1 MNTAEVLVAGLE
13 REGVEYVFGLPGEEN
28 EATMF
33 ALRDS
38 DITFVPVRHEQGAA
52 FMADVYGRLTGDA
65 GVCLSTLG
73 PGATNL
79 LTGVADANLDKAPLV
94 AITGQGSLESLH
106 VESHQKLD
114 VVDMFAPVTKWN
126 AQISDPGIVHESVRK
141 AFKTAEY
148 EKPGATH
155 LELPEDVAYE
165 DCEVEPMESRGRV
178 RRPEPD
184 VPSLDRVRDLL
195 GDADRPIV
203 IAGNGAV
210 RTDASEDLRAFV
222 GKYDL
227 PVAATYMGKGAVS
240 DADDHSLLTLDSGDH
255 EEASDAIK
263 SADLVITVGYDIAE
277 HDPADWNPDADTT
290 IVHVDSE
297 PAEVYEH
304 YNPDVEVVSDI
315 AAAVRELD
323 ACCEEIDADFETDW
337 YDDLREHILDDVSHD
352 HESGDPFTVE
362 RVLPVLRE
370 AMADDDVL
378 ISDVGSHKMAIA
390 QNYPTYEPNTC
401 IVSNGLAS
409 MGISVPGGLAADL
422 AVDSN
427 VVAATGDGGFMMN
440 AAEIE
445 TATRVGC
452 GYTILLFRDDE
463 YRLITEEQVE
473 HRGEHFGTELS
484 NPDFQTFAESF
495 GIEAY
500 RPGDWD
506 ELAEALDE
514 AVPSDEVSLVE
525 VVLE

>member
-13 REGVEYVFGLPGEEN
+13 LEGVEHVFGLPGEEN

-38 DITFVPVRHEQGAA
+38 SITFVPVRHEQGAA

-94 AITGQGSLESLH
+94 AITGQGGLESLH
-106 VESHQKLD
+106 VESHQTLD
-114 VVDMFAPVTKWN
+114 VVDMFDSVTKWN

-155 LELPEDVAYE
+155 LELPEDVASE
-165 DCEVEPMESRGRV
+165 ECEVRPMESSSRV
-178 RRPEPD
+178 RRPDPD
-184 VPSLDRVRDLL
+184 VSSIDEVRDLL
-195 GDADRPIV
+195 ADADRPIV

-222 GKYDL
+222 ANYDL

-240 DADDHSLLTLDSGDH
+240 DDDDHSLLTLDSGDH
-255 EEASDAIK
+255 EEASDAID

-277 HDPADWNPDADTT
+277 HDPADWNPSGETT
-290 IVHVDSE
+290 IVHLDSE

-323 ACCEEIDADFETDW
+323 ACCDEIDADFERGW
-337 YDDLREHILDDVSHD
+337 YDDLREHILADVTAD
-352 HESGDPFTVE
+352 PEAGDPFTVAGA
-362 RVLPVLRE
+362 LPVLRD
-370 AMADDDVL
+370 AMDSDDVL
-378 ISDVGSHKMAIA
+378 LSDVGSHKMTIA
-390 QNYPTYEPNTC
+390 QNFVTYEPNTC

-445 TATRVGC
+445 TATRIGC
-452 GYTILLFRDDE
+452 GYTILLFNDDE
-463 YRLITEEQVE
+463 YGLITEEQVE
-473 HRGEHFGTELS
+473 HRGEHFGTEIS
-484 NPDFQTFAESF
+484 NPDFQAFAESF

-500 RPGDWD
+500 RPDDWD
-506 ELAEALDE
+506 ELAEALAE
-514 AVPSDEVSLVE
+514 TVPSDEMSLVE

>member
-1 MNTAEVLVAGLE
+1 MNTAEVLVESLE
-13 REGVEYVFGLPGEEN
+13 REGVECVFGIPGEET
-28 EATMF
+28 EALLF

-38 DITFVPVRHEQGAA
+38 EVTFVPTRHEQGAA
-52 FMADVYGRLTGDA
+52 FMADVHGRLTGTA

-94 AITGQGSLESLH
+94 AITGQGGLERLH
-106 VESHQKLD
+106 KESHQALD
-114 VVDMFAPVTKWN
+114 VVDMFEPVTKWN
-126 AQISDPGIVHESVRK
+126 AQISDPDIVHESVRK
-141 AFKTAEY
+141 AFKVAEY

-155 LELPEDVAYE
+155 VELPEDVASE
-165 DCEVEPMESRGRV
+165 ECDVRPLDRRERV
-178 RRPEPD
+178 RRPDPDEPSID
-184 VPSLDRVRDLL
+184 AVRELL
-195 GDADRPIV
+195 ADADRPIC

-210 RTDASEDLRAFV
+210 RTDASAALRALASD
-222 GKYDL
+222 YDL

-255 EEASDAIK
+255 EEASDAIQ
-263 SADLVITVGYDIAE
+263 SADLVVTVGYDIAE
-277 HDPADWNPDADTT
+277 HDPADWNPSGETT
-290 IVHVDSE
+290 IVHLDSD

-304 YNPDVEVVSDI
+304 YNPDVEVVADI
-315 AAAVRELD
+315 AAAVRELN
-323 ACCEEIDADFETDW
+323 ACCADLDAEFETDW
-337 YDDLREHILDDVSHD
+337 YDDVRDHIVADVTP
-352 HESGDPFTVE
+352 EINAGDPFTHRGV
-362 RVLPVLRE
+362 VTVLRD

-378 ISDVGSHKMAIA
+378 VSDVGTHKMVIA
-390 QNYPTYEPNTC
+390 QNFRTFEPNTC

-445 TATRVGC
+445 TATRLDC

-463 YRLITEEQVE
+463 YRLIADEQTD
-473 HRGEHFGTELS
+473 HRGEHFGTEFS

-500 RPGDWD
+500 RPDGWD
-506 ELAEALDE
+506 ELRDDLEA
-514 AVPSDEVSLVE
+514 AVESDEMAVVE
-525 VVLE
+525 VVLG

>member
-13 REGVEYVFGLPGEEN
+13 REGVEHVFGLPGEEN

-94 AITGQGSLESLH
+94 AITGQGGLESLH
-106 VESHQKLD
+106 VESHQRLD
-114 VVDMFAPVTKWN
+114 VVDMFDPVTKWN
-126 AQISDPGIVHESVRK
+126 TQISNPGIVHESVRK
-141 AFKTAEY
+141 AFKTAEF

-155 LELPEDVAYE
+155 LELPEDVADE
-165 DCEVEPMESRGRV
+165 ECEAEPMDPRQRV

-184 VPSLDRVRDLL
+184 APSVETVRELL
-195 GDADRPIV
+195 ADAERPIV

-210 RTDASEDLRAFV
+210 RTDASDDLRAFV
-222 GKYDL
+222 ESYDL
-227 PVAATYMGKGAVS
+227 PVTATYMGKGAVS
-240 DADDHSLLTLDSGDH
+240 DDDDHSLLTLDSGEH
-255 EEASDAIK
+255 EEASDAIE

-277 HDPADWNPDADTT
+277 HDPADWNPAGETT
-290 IVHVDSE
+290 VVHVDSE
-297 PAEVYEH
+297 PAEVYEN
-304 YNPDVEVVSDI
+304 YDPDVEIVSDI
-315 AAAVRELD
+315 ASAVRELD
-323 ACCEEIDADFETDW
+323 ACCDEIDAEFESDW
-337 YDDLREHILDDVSHD
+337 YDDLRDHILADVTPD
-352 HESGDPFTVE
+352 REEGDPFTVKQ
-362 RVLPVLRE
+362 VLPVLRDV
-370 AMADDDVL
+370 MADDDVL
-378 ISDVGSHKMAIA
+378 LSDVGSHKMAIA
-390 QNYPTYEPNTC
+390 QNFVTYEPNTC
-401 IVSNGLAS
+401 IISNGLAS
-409 MGISVPGGLAADL
+409 MGISVPGGLSADL

-427 VVAATGDGGFMMN
+427 VVSATGDGGFMMN

-445 TATRVGC
+445 TATRIGC

-463 YRLITEEQVE
+463 YGLITEEQVE
-473 HRGEHFGTELS
+473 HRGEHFGTELK

-500 RPGDWD
+500 RPDDWD
-506 ELAEALDE
+506 ELETALAE
-514 AVPSDEVSLVE
+514 AVPSDEMSLVE

>member
-1 MNTAEVLVAGLE
+1 MNTAEVLVAALE
-13 REGVEYVFGLPGEEN
+13 TEGVEHVFGLPGEEN

-52 FMADVYGRLTGDA
+52 FMADVYGRLTGEA

-94 AITGQGSLESLH
+94 AITGQGGLESLH
-106 VESHQKLD
+106 KEGHQTLD
-114 VVDMFAPVTKWN
+114 VVEMFAPVTRWN
-126 AQISDPGIVHESVRK
+126 ARISDPGIVHESVRK
-141 AFKTAEY
+141 AFKTAEF

-165 DCEVEPMESRGRV
+165 DCEVRPMESRGRV

-184 VPSLDRVRDLL
+184 VPSVDRVRDLL
-195 GDADRPIV
+195 VEADRPIV

-222 GKYDL
+222 ENYDI

-240 DADDHSLLTLDSGDH
+240 DDDEHSLMTLDSGDH
-255 EEASDAIK
+255 EEASDAIE
-263 SADLVITVGYDIAE
+263 SADLAITVGYDIAE
-277 HDPADWNPDADTT
+277 HDPADWNPEAETT

-304 YNPDVEVVSDI
+304 YNPDVEVVADI
-315 AAAVRELD
+315 AAAVRQFD

-337 YDDLREHILDDVSHD
+337 YDDLREHVVADVSHD
-352 HESGDPFTVE
+352 PGEGDPFTVE
-362 RVLPVLRE
+362 GVLPTLRE
-370 AMADDDVL
+370 VMAPDDVL
-378 ISDVGSHKMAIA
+378 LSDVGSHKMTIA
-390 QNYPTYEPNTC
+390 QNFPTYEPNTC

-445 TATRVGC
+445 TATRIGC
-452 GYTILLFRDDE
+452 GYTVLLFCDDE
-463 YRLITEEQVE
+463 YGLITEEQVE
-473 HRGEHFGTELS
+473 HRGEHFGTELG

-500 RPGDWD
+500 RPEDWA
-506 ELAEALDE
+506 ELEAALE
-514 AVPSDEVSLVE
+514 TAVPSDRVSLVE
-525 VVLE
+525 VVLG

>member
-13 REGVEYVFGLPGEEN
+13 AEGVEYVFGLPGEEN

-38 DITFVPVRHEQGAA
+38 EVTFVPVRHEQGAA
-52 FMADVYGRLTGDA
+52 FMADVWGRLTGDA

-94 AITGQGSLESLH
+94 AITGQGGLESLH
-106 VESHQKLD
+106 VESHQTLD

-165 DCEVEPMESRGRV
+165 DCEVRPMAERSRV

-184 VPSLDRVRDLL
+184 APSLDRVRELL
-195 GDADRPIV
+195 ADAERPIV

-210 RTDASEDLRAFV
+210 RTDASEELRAFV
-222 GKYDL
+222 SDYDL

-240 DADDHSLLTLDSGDH
+240 DDDDHSLLTLDSGDH
-255 EEASDAIK
+255 EEASDAIA

-277 HDPADWNPDADTT
+277 HDPADWNPSLDTT

-315 AAAVRELD
+315 PAAVRQLS
-323 ACCEEIDADFETDW
+323 ACCGEIDADFETDW
-337 YDDLREHILDDVSHD
+337 YDDLRDNIVADVTPD
-352 HESGDPFTVE
+352 HEAGDPFTVE
-362 RVLPVLRE
+362 TVLPVLRD
-370 AMADDDVL
+370 AMDAEDVL
-378 ISDVGSHKMAIA
+378 LSDVGSHKMAIA
-390 QNYPTYEPNTC
+390 QNFVTYEPNTC
-401 IVSNGLAS
+401 IISNGLAS
-409 MGISVPGGLAADL
+409 MGVSVPGGLAADL

-427 VVAATGDGGFMMN
+427 VVAATGDGGFLMN

-445 TATRVGC
+445 TGTRIGC

-473 HRGEHFGTELS
+473 HHGEHFGTELG

-500 RPGDWD
+500 RPDDWQ
-506 ELAEALDE
+506 ELADALG
-514 AVPSDEVSLVE
+514 AAIPSDELSLVE